1 MALTATL
8 YSFEIEFSHV
18 DRGLYETLAF
28 RAAQHPS
35 ESVDYL
41 LTRVL
46 AYCLEYA
53 PGIEFSKGL
62 STPDEPAVFVRD
74 PTGAITTW
82 IEIGNPTADRLHKAT
97 KAAARVVVYTHK
109 DADRLVR
116 DLSGARIHRRDVL
129 EIYAVDR
136 ALLTAW
142 TQRLS
147 RRMTMTMSISDGQ
160 VYLGIGDE
168 TVAGTVEAVANP

>member
-8 YSFEIEFSHV
+8 YSFEVEFSHV

-62 STPDEPAVFVRD
+62 STPDEPAVFVRE
-74 PTGAITTW
+74 PTGTITTW
-82 IEIGNPTADRLHKAT
+82 IEIGSPTADRLHKAT

-116 DLSGARIHRRDVL
+116 DLAGERIHRREAL

-142 TQRLS
+142 TERLS

-160 VYLGIGDE
+160 VYLGIGEE
-168 TVAGTVEAVANP
+168 TIAGTVLLVVGP

>member
-62 STPDEPAVFVRD
+62 STPDEPAVCVRD
-74 PTGAITTW
+74 PTGTITTW